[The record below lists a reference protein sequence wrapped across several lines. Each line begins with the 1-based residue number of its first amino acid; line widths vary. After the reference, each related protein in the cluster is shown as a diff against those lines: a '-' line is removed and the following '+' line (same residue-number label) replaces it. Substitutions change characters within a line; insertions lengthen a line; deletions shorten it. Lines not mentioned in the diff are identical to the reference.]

1 MVESPR
7 LLMRARTSSLEST
20 SPLRAYI
27 VASLQT
33 LPSDVQCEVQL
44 PCTSPT
50 DHSALA
56 AGSARRIINVVNE
69 SRLRSQQLPRRR
81 QLLRVAVGRLSMA
94 AIMSD
99 NVFDGSLQ
107 WHSSLSLC
115 CGARFCLLIVWFVKI
130 AEIRLNNIVVLHPHP
145 LSMQCVAQLLSR
157 AVIVHAA
164 VAPGRLHAAHR
175 STAASAR
182 TREQPTSVRAF
193 RRADDTAPANGMSQD
208 EGSAQDQGQGVDFQ
222 GVDFQGVGLEKPA
235 LVSYTSSAING
246 H

>member
-99 NVFDGSLQ
+99 NVFDGSL
-107 WHSSLSLC
+107 HSSRSLC

-145 LSMQCVAQLLSR
+145 LSMQCVAQLVSR

-182 TREQPTSVRAF
+182 TREQPTSVRTF

-235 LVSYTSSAING
+235 LASAING